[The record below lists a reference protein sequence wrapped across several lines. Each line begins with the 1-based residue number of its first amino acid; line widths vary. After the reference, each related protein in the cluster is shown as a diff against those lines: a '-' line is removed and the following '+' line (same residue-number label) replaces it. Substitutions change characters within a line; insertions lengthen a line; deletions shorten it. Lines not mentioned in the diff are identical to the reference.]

1 MLVTF
6 YTDSTNVYTV
16 SNLRPKPTRI
26 ATNTSCQWTKVGEL
40 LCMVVFP
47 KRHNFLNSV
56 LVYGEISVD
65 H

>member
-1 MLVTF
+1 MLVNF

-40 LCMVVFP
+40 LRMVVFP
-47 KRHNFLNSV
+47 KTQFLNSV